1 MRCRGKEVWCYV
13 TIVNK
18 YYTCMQVRQMK
29 LTISARIVEPET
41 EGLCNFHQKNSKK
54 TNMWNEF
61 DYSFK

>member
-1 MRCRGKEVWCYV
+1 
-13 TIVNK
+13 
-18 YYTCMQVRQMK
+18 MQVRQMK